1 MDGNLTVAAAS
12 AIQQSKT
19 ANEVSMAVA
28 QKTLQAQKQQGE
40 AVVNLVKQVE
50 QLTTQLAQGKV
61 DVEL

>member
-1 MDGNLTVAAAS
+1 MDGNLTIAAAS
-12 AIQQSKT
+12 AIQQSRT

-28 QKTLQAQKQQGE
+28 QKAQQAQAEQGH

-50 QLTTQLAQGKV
+50 QLTSQLAQGKI